1 MPPPPPG
8 AHVHKNADTH
18 TLSVAPAPPPPS
30 KFAPPVRPPAPMPVA
45 DVPKVE
51 VPAQPALPPPVMPP
65 KPRILPPRVIPPS
78 AARAVT
84 AAPEN
89 YPGAAG
95 QGGPRK
101 ETARIT
107 IIPEPRPT
115 TAPTVRMA
123 KTQPLLT
130 VSATSTPEAPVILA
144 APSEPEA
151 ALPASMFDRV
161 PMPICWT
168 IFGISTVTLLIQIW
182 NYVAS

>member
-1 MPPPPPG
+1 
-8 AHVHKNADTH
+8 
-18 TLSVAPAPPPPS
+18 
-30 KFAPPVRPPAPMPVA
+30 
-45 DVPKVE
+45 
-51 VPAQPALPPPVMPP
+51 MPP

-89 YPGAAG
+89 YPGATG
-95 QGGPRK
+95 QDGLRK

-107 IIPEPRPT
+107 IIPEPRPP
-115 TAPTVRMA
+115 TAPTIKMT

-130 VSATSTPEAPVILA
+130 VSATSVPEVPVILT

-151 ALPASMFDRV
+151 EPKASMFERV

-182 NYVAS
+182 NYVAT